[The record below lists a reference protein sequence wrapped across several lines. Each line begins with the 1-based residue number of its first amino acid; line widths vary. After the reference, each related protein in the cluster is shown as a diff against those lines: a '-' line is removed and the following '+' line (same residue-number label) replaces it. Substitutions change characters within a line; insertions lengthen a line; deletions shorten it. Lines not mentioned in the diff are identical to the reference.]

1 MCIDASDLRKNY
13 GLVTA
18 LDGLSVKV
26 PCGAAMALIGPNGA
40 GKTTTLRILAG
51 LLRPDSGS
59 VIINGFNMYEEPMKA
74 KAVLGYLP
82 EDASPFLTLTVRENM
97 EYIGALRRMDRAIL
111 MDKVNYL
118 LDELE
123 LREYENSQVARLSRG
138 NRQKVAIAL
147 AVLHDPK
154 VLLMDEPLN
163 YLDIPTQE
171 RVIKMLNAMH
181 SRGTTIL
188 VSTHIMSIA
197 QRLADQVLIINKGH
211 AIWSGSMTDLAGLSK
226 NDERIE
232 EVVARL
238 MSDE

>member
-1 MCIDASDLRKNY
+1 MCIDASDLKKNY
-13 GLVTA
+13 GIVTA

-59 VIINGFNMYEEPMKA
+59 VVIDGFDMYKEPMKA

-171 RVIKMLNAMH
+171 RVIKMLKVMN

-197 QRLADQVLIINKGH
+197 QRLADQVLIINRGH

>member
-1 MCIDASDLRKNY
+1 MCIDASDLRKSY
-13 GLVTA
+13 GLVIA

-26 PCGAAMALIGPNGA
+26 PCGGAAALIGPNGA

-51 LLRPDSGS
+51 LLRPDSG
-59 VIINGFNMYEEPMKA
+59 VVLINGIDMYKEPLKA
-74 KAVLGYLP
+74 KMVLGYLP

-97 EYIGALRRMDRAIL
+97 EYIGALRRMDKDTLLGR
-111 MDKVNYL
+111 VNYL

-123 LREYENSQVARLSRG
+123 LREYENAPVSRLSRG
-138 NRQKVAIAL
+138 NRQKVAMAL

-154 VLLMDEPLN
+154 VLLLDEPLN

-171 RVIKMLNAMH
+171 KVIKLLKSMN
-181 SRGTTIL
+181 SRGTTVL

-197 QRLADQVLIINKGH
+197 QRLADSVLIINKGH
-211 AIWSGSMTDLAGLSK
+211 AIWSGSMQELAGLSK
-226 NDERIE
+226 ENEHIE

-238 MSDE
+238 MSG